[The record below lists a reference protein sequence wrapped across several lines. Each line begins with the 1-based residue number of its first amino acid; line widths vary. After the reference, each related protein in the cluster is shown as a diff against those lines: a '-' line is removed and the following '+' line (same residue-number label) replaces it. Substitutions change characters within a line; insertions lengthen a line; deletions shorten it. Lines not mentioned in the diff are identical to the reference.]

1 MQFSVT
7 FRHMDA
13 SEAVRNY
20 AREKIDKIKKY
31 VPDPIFAHF
40 TVGTNRGYQHTADV
54 HIQLHNG
61 LAIKGSETSEDM
73 YSSIDLVM
81 DKVERQVRRYKEK
94 IRHHKVKEG
103 GLSELWE
110 QIIEPTVGEDA
121 TPTTGANGANGHAA
135 EAKPAAAKTPAPQIT
150 KREKITVPTLRA
162 DEAVMQLD
170 LAHKQFLVFRN
181 AESGV
186 VNVVYR
192 RDDGNYGL
200 IETGG
205 G

>member
-13 SEAVRNY
+13 SDAVRAY

-40 TVGTNRGYQHTADV
+40 TVATNRGYQHRADV

-61 LAIKGSETSEDM
+61 LAIKGTETSEDM

-94 IRHHKVKEG
+94 IRHHKAKDG
-103 GLSELWE
+103 GVSELWE
-110 QIIEPTVGEDA
+110 HVLEASVPHDHDDVTPA
-121 TPTTGANGANGHAA
+121 TPR
-135 EAKPAAAKTPAPQIT
+135 PALSGDGKTPAPRIT
-150 KREKITVPTLRA
+150 SRERIQVPTLSA

-170 LAHKQFLVFRN
+170 LAHQQFMVFRN
-181 AESGV
+181 SDSGAV
-186 VNVVYR
+186 CVVYR
-192 RDDGNYGL
+192 RDEGNYGL
-200 IETGG
+200 VETRSDN
-205 G
+205 

>member
-13 SEAVRNY
+13 SEAVRKY

-110 QIIEPTVGEDA
+110 QILEPVVAEDA
-121 TPTTGANGANGHAA
+121 GANGANGSA
-135 EAKPAAAKTPAPQIT
+135 EAAGMDEAPTSGKTPPPQIT
-150 KREKITVPTLRA
+150 KRERLSVPTLRA
-162 DEAVMQLD
+162 EDAVMQLD
-170 LAHKQFLVFRN
+170 LAHRQFLVFKN
-181 AESGV
+181 AESGA

-192 RDDGNYGL
+192 RDDGTYGV
-200 IETGG
+200 IDTVAG
-205 G
+205 